1 MIKPE
6 NRNCYEFFY
15 ECTKDFGIY
24 DVAESFGNL
33 ISRKK
38 FVNDVESIAGYL
50 NSKNIKRGDVVTV
63 FLPNTVQ
70 SFAAF
75 YAINRIGA
83 IANIVHPLT
92 PPDVLEDILKNTHS
106 KAVFILDILMEKYV
120 SMLRRRNRLV
130 IVCSPSDY
138 VSTIKRPAF
147 KIFEKVKVK
156 SKTPSSE
163 TAAYHTVCHL
173 NLRAPAVTG
182 NGSDIAVYLHG
193 GGTTGKS
200 KTIKLTSTN
209 LNELAY
215 KLSFFDSP
223 HAPGAECSL
232 VVLSLFHAFGLGVV
246 MHFSMCAGFTCI
258 PMTNFDADK
267 AIKLLKKY
275 NVTYIV
281 GVPAM
286 FKKMH
291 DASGFDGEHLSKLR
305 LLWAGGD
312 FVSET
317 FIKSFNSYLEK
328 WRAKGRLY
336 RGYGL
341 TEVSSV
347 CTANI
352 FGSYKPNSIG
362 KALDG
367 MTVEIWDDNKNKLP
381 PNTIGEIV
389 ISGSTVMDGYYDSDD
404 SGVYVD
410 ESGKRWV
417 CSGDLGYIDEDGFV
431 FFTGRKKRMIII
443 SGYNVYPND
452 IENEVL
458 KLDYINEACAVQ
470 GYVGSK
476 PIIKLFVS
484 LNMPTDNPDEVCKC
498 IKEYCDSKLERFSR
512 PSRVTILDAL
522 PRTKMAKIDF
532 MKLTDT
538 PPAPE
543 PSKKEVREE
552 RKAKREIEKAANK
565 AGREAER
572 LEKEERKAE
581 EKAVEKDKKA
591 IEKAGK
597 ATEKAEKK
605 EHKAEEKAVEK
616 DKKAAEKAVKAT
628 EKAEK
633 KEHKAEEKAAEKD
646 KKAIEKSEKKD
657 RKAE

>member
-6 NRNCYEFFY
+6 NRNCYEFFRD
-15 ECTKDFGIY
+15 CTKDFGVY

-33 ISRKK
+33 VSRKK
-38 FVNDVESIAGYL
+38 FFNDVESVAGYL
-50 NSKNIKRGDVVTV
+50 DGKNIKRGDVVTV

-70 SFAAF
+70 SFVAF

-92 PPDVLEDILKNTHS
+92 PPDALENILKSTHS
-106 KAVFILDILMEKYV
+106 KAIFVLDVLMEKYV
-120 SMLRRRNRLV
+120 NMLRRRNRLV

-138 VSTIKRPAF
+138 APPIMRPGF
-147 KIFEKVKVK
+147 KVFEKVKVK
-156 SKTPSSE
+156 TQAPSSAA
-163 TAAYHTVCHL
+163 AAYHTVC
-173 NLRAPAVTG
+173 NLRLKAPKLEN
-182 NGSDIAVYLHG
+182 NGDDVAAFLHG

-200 KTIKLTSTN
+200 KTIQLTCKN

-223 HAPGAECSL
+223 HAPGEECSL
-232 VVLSLFHAFGLGVV
+232 AVLPLFHAFGLGVV

-258 PMTNFDADK
+258 PMMNFSAEK
-267 AIKLLKKY
+267 ANRLIKKY

-286 FKKMH
+286 FKKMYE
-291 DASGFDGEHLSKLR
+291 ASNFDGPHLAKLR

-312 FVSET
+312 FISDT
-317 FIKSFNSYLEK
+317 FLNSFNSSLEK

-352 FGSYKPNSIG
+352 QGAYKGNSIG
-362 KALDG
+362 RPLDG
-367 MTVEIWDDNKNKLP
+367 ITVEIWNEKRKKLP
-381 PNTIGEIV
+381 VNTIGEIAV
-389 ISGSTVMDGYYDSDD
+389 SGSTVMHGYYDSED
-404 SGVYVD
+404 SGVYTD
-410 ESGKRWV
+410 KKGRRWI
-417 CSGDLGYIDEDGFV
+417 CTGDLGYMDEDGFV

-443 SGYNVYPND
+443 SGYNVYPSD

-476 PIIKLFVS
+476 PVIKLFVS
-484 LNMPTDNPDEVCKC
+484 LNRPTDNPDEVRKC

-512 PSRVTILDAL
+512 PSSVTILESL
-522 PRTKMAKIDF
+522 PKTRMSKIDF

-538 PPAPE
+538 PPAPA
-543 PSKKEVREE
+543 PTKKEVREE
-552 RKAKREIEKAANK
+552 RKAKREIEKAA
-565 AGREAER
+565 
-572 LEKEERKAE
+572 
-581 EKAVEKDKKA
+581 
-591 IEKAGK
+591 EKAGK
-597 ATEKAEKK
+597 EAVRIER
-605 EHKAEEKAVEK
+605 EERE
-616 DKKAAEKAVKAT
+616 AAEKAR
-628 EKAEK
+628 ESK
-633 KEHKAEEKAAEKD
+633 KN
-646 KKAIEKSEKKD
+646 SEGK
-657 RKAE
+657 

>member
-6 NRNCYEFFY
+6 SRNCYEFFRD
-15 ECTKDFGIY
+15 CTKDFGVY

-33 ISRKK
+33 VSRKK
-38 FVNDVESIAGYL
+38 FFNDVESIAGYL
-50 NSKNIKRGDVVTV
+50 DSKNIKRGDVVTL

-75 YAINRIGA
+75 YAANRIGA

-92 PPDVLEDILKNTHS
+92 PPDVLEDILKSTHS

-120 SMLRRRNRLV
+120 SMLRKRNRLV
-130 IVCSPSDY
+130 VVCSPSDY
-138 VSTIKRPAF
+138 AAPLMRPAF
-147 KIFEKVKVK
+147 KVFEKVKVK
-156 SKTPSSE
+156 TKTPSST
-163 TAAYHTVCHL
+163 TASYHTICNL
-173 NLRAPAVTG
+173 NLRAPKLEN
-182 NGSDIAVYLHG
+182 NGDDIAVFLHG

-200 KTIKLTSTN
+200 KTIQLTSKN
-209 LNELAY
+209 LNDLAY

-232 VVLSLFHAFGLGVV
+232 AVLPLFHAFGLGVV

-258 PMTNFDADK
+258 PMTNFSAEK
-267 AIKLLKKY
+267 ANRLIKKY
-275 NVTYIV
+275 NITYIV

-286 FKKMH
+286 FKKMYE
-291 DASGFDGEHLSKLR
+291 ASNFDGPHLLKLR

-312 FVSET
+312 FISDT
-317 FIKSFNSYLEK
+317 FLNSFNSLLEK
-328 WRAKGRLY
+328 WHAKGKLY

-352 FGSYKPNSIG
+352 KGAYRDNSIG
-362 KALDG
+362 RPLDG
-367 MTVEIWDDNKNKLP
+367 ITVEIWGEKRKKLP

-389 ISGSTVMDGYYDSDD
+389 ISGSTVMAGYYDSEDD
-404 SGVYVD
+404 GVYVD
-410 ESGKRWV
+410 KKGRRWV
-417 CSGDLGYIDEDGFV
+417 CSGDLGYMDEDGFV

-470 GYVGSK
+470 GYVDSK
-476 PIIKLFVS
+476 PVIKLFVS
-484 LNMPTDNPDEVCKC
+484 LNQPTDNPDEVRKC

-512 PSRVTILDAL
+512 PSTVTILDAL
-522 PRTKMAKIDF
+522 PRTRMSKIDF

-538 PPAPE
+538 PPAPA
-543 PSKKEVREE
+543 PTKKEVREE
-552 RKAKREIEKAANK
+552 RKAKREIEKAAEK

-572 LEKEERKAE
+572 IEKEERE
-581 EKAVEKDKKA
+581 
-591 IEKAGK
+591 
-597 ATEKAEKK
+597 
-605 EHKAEEKAVEK
+605 
-616 DKKAAEKAVKAT
+616 AAEKARESQK
-628 EKAEK
+628 
-633 KEHKAEEKAAEKD
+633 
-646 KKAIEKSEKKD
+646 KSED
-657 RKAE
+657 NNG